1 MRNGSDIG
9 NKGSDMDVLK
19 VDNIGFLEN
28 IRIDLGMVMLVRV
41 SNCIF
46 MRVNLNVGRYV
57 D

>member
-1 MRNGSDIG
+1 
-9 NKGSDMDVLK
+9 MDVLK